1 MLKVTSSVELA
12 AASSYVGWGCEC
24 IEFRSAQGDSVSV
37 KMTTEQIRQLAKQ
50 LNERYNAWLKDQAD
64 KVQKAQQAQEA
75 E

>member
-24 IEFRSAQGDSVSV
+24 VEFRSAQGDSVSV
-37 KMTTEQIRQLAKQ
+37 KMTAEQIRQLAKQ
-50 LNERYNAWLKDQAD
+50 LNERYNVWLKDQAE
-64 KVQKAQQAQEA
+64 KIEKAEKA